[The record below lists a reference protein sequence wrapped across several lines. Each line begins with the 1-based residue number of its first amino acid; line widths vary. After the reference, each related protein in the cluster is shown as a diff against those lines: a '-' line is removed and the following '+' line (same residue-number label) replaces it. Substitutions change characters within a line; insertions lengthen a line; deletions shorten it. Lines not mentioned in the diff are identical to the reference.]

1 MSPAR
6 TGFRAVLSAVFLCT
20 LFLASDPARADEG
33 MWTIHDFPSGAVA
46 ERYGAS
52 IGPEWL
58 ARVQRATVRLDGGCT
73 GSFSSAN
80 GLVLTNNH
88 CVWGCIRNLS
98 TDEENLSETGFLAA
112 SREQER
118 QCPGAR
124 VSVLNGYEDITAA
137 VAEAT
142 ADWATATAKA
152 FGTAQGKTCIVVKD
166 GPGFY
171 TTRILAPYL
180 NEAVL
185 LIEEGARIEDVD
197 KAMKDFGY
205 PTGTE
210 VFIIVSAAKGTPMPV
225 ASSRPRPGTRTAQPS
240 RYSHPRIA
248 SAPASSG
255 PSGRDA

>member
-98 TDEENLSETGFLAA
+98 TDEENLSETGFLATN
-112 SREQER
+112 
-118 QCPGAR
+118 PG
-124 VSVLNGYEDITAA
+124 E
-137 VAEAT
+137 E
-142 ADWATATAKA
+142 
-152 FGTAQGKTCIVVKD
+152 
-166 GPGFY
+166 
-171 TTRILAPYL
+171 
-180 NEAVL
+180 L
-185 LIEEGARIEDVD
+185 LPLRKI
-197 KAMKDFGY
+197 
-205 PTGTE
+205 
-210 VFIIVSAAKGTPMPV
+210 
-225 ASSRPRPGTRTAQPS
+225 
-240 RYSHPRIA
+240 
-248 SAPASSG
+248 ASSG
-255 PSGRDA
+255 EIARVMLAEQIYRAVTILVNHPYHRE